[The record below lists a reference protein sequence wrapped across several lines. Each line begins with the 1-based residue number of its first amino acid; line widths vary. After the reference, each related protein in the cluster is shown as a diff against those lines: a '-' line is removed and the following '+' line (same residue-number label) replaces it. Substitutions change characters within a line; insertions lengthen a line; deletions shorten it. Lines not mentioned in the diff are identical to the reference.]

1 MGKWKDSAREHDEAI
16 IELVATISKALLLV
30 REHRVSVAEFIGNL
44 ECAKY
49 IALAESDGGPEVRVL
64 HVGDGDVPDGLG
76 ELIASILGR
85 DDDEEGGDE

>member
-1 MGKWKDSAREHDEAI
+1 MGKWKDSVREHDEAI
-16 IELVATISKALLLV
+16 IELVATISKALVLV
-30 REHRVSVAEFIGNL
+30 REHRVSVAEFVGNL

-49 IALAESDGGPEVRVL
+49 MALTESDGGPGVRVL

-85 DDDEEGGDE
+85 DDEEGGDE